1 MIGFIDSLY
10 NLSKEVNDVHDEFS
24 TKIDEVNSEIS
35 NKLKSSEQNL
45 NKKDLSN
52 KETLIMI
59 FEEMESLKLRV
70 KKLEEAAG
78 ITFTAPAKK
87 EELDAEMLSE
97 DFEEG
102 DHL

>member
-1 MIGFIDSLY
+1 MIKGYLEELQDHITSQIEETSSEL
-10 NLSKEVNDVHDEFS
+10 
-24 TKIDEVNSEIS
+24 TK
-35 NKLKSSEQNL
+35 KLKSSEQNL

-87 EELDAEMLSE
+87 EELDDEMLSE

>member
-1 MIGFIDSLY
+1 MIGYLEALNNQI
-10 NLSKEVNDVHDEFS
+10 KETTSEL
-24 TKIDEVNSEIS
+24 TK
-35 NKLKSSEQNL
+35 KLKTSEQAL

-70 KKLEEAAG
+70 KKLEDAAG
-78 ITFTAPAKK
+78 ITFTTPAKK
-87 EELDAEMLSE
+87 DDLGDEMLSE

>member
-1 MIGFIDSLY
+1 MIKGYLEELQDNFTSQI
-10 NLSKEVNDVHDEFS
+10 KE
-24 TKIDEVNSEIS
+24 TTSELAK
-35 NKLKSSEQNL
+35 KLKTSEQAL

-87 EELDAEMLSE
+87 DVLEDEMLSE

-102 DHL
+102 EHL

>member
-1 MIGFIDSLY
+1 MKGYLEEINNRIEETTSEL
-10 NLSKEVNDVHDEFS
+10 
-24 TKIDEVNSEIS
+24 TK
-35 NKLKSSEQNL
+35 KLKSSEQNL

-59 FEEMESLKLRV
+59 FEELESLKLRV
-70 KKLEEAAG
+70 KKIEDAAG

-87 EELDAEMLSE
+87 DELGAEMLSE